1 MTGSLYA
8 LWPFK
13 KTVFMAQQYVKQAGQ
28 VVCLENVTIQTNINM
43 LPTKDDPVIAAFV
56 FFVLGGIIM
65 MLFVRK
71 EAAVSAVDK

>member
-1 MTGSLYA
+1 
-8 LWPFK
+8 
-13 KTVFMAQQYVKQAGQ
+13 MAQQYVKQAGE
-28 VVCLENVTIQTNINM
+28 VVCLENVTVQTNINI

-71 EAAVSAVDK
+71 EAAASAVDQ